1 MAREL
6 RRCRSEYAKPDFA
19 SLTHQWAVARAV
31 ENHGGSVPQI
41 LVFVHQFS
49 MVTKIQAFKM
59 TNSFN
64 LGKYPLF

>member
-6 RRCRSEYAKPDFA
+6 GRCTSEYAKPEFA

-41 LVFVHQFS
+41 LVLVRQFS
-49 MVTKIQAFKM
+49 MVTKIQTFKM
-59 TNSFN
+59 TNSSN
-64 LGKYPLF
+64 LGKRPLF